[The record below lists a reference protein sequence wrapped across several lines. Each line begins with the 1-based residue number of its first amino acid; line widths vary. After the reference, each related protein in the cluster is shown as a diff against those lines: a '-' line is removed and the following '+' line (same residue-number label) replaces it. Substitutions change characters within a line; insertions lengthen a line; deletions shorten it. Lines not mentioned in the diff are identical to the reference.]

1 MTVLLAYM
9 AMYHFCAWCLWRS
22 GKNIRSL
29 RTGLAK
35 DQSTYL
41 LNPHRNFYEDFNQR
55 IVKKKKSSHILLSLK
70 PRRVSSLQ
78 ILCLT

>member
-9 AMYHFCAWCLWRS
+9 AMYHFCAWCLWRP

-29 RTGLAK
+29 RTGLAE

-41 LNPHRNFYEDFNQR
+41 LSPPQKF
-55 IVKKKKSSHILLSLK
+55 L
-70 PRRVSSLQ
+70 
-78 ILCLT
+78 